1 MFSSSISDQPSDLCV
16 APLLALLSML
26 MFSRGNFFFK
36 PIRVNKGTRTG
47 CGVIVFRGDGFF
59 LFYFFRF
66 GSDLLGLEGV
76 PSVWGIFYS
85 SPFNLKV
92 TF

>member
-59 LFYFFRF
+59 YFIF
-66 GSDLLGLEGV
+66 SVLVLICWDLRECLQCGEYFTAL
-76 PSVWGIFYS
+76 P
-85 SPFNLKV
+85 L
-92 TF
+92 T

>member
-1 MFSSSISDQPSDLCV
+1 MCSSSSCIVVNVNVLQREFL
-16 APLLALLSML
+16 
-26 MFSRGNFFFK
+26 FK